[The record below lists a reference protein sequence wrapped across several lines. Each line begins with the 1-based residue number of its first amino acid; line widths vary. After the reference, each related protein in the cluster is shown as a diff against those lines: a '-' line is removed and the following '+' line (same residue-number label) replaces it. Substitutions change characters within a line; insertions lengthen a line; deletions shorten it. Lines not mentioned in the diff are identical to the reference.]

1 MNLHILSRNISLVV
15 LFFALTACATDQ
27 QRTRTEGTAAGAVGG
42 AAIGA
47 LIGGKNGGA
56 IGALAGGAL
65 GLLAG
70 DTVARKKAAYAK
82 REASLRS
89 SADHAEQ
96 LAQRLQQQNQITA
109 TRIAALQQPIDRLKV
124 EQLSVTSRNNR
135 VANDQIR
142 LAGLM
147 KDVDDH
153 LVQVRAEI
161 VQQQTLLADEQRQAA
176 QTRDNT
182 LQPSM
187 RLVAAGVRDLQSSE
201 RGLEMAKAQLQLL
214 DSKRQY

>member
-1 MNLHILSRNISLVV
+1 MNLRVLSRTTSLVV

-27 QRTRTEGTAAGAVGG
+27 QRTRTEGTAAGALGG

-47 LIGGKNGGA
+47 LIGGKNAAG
-56 IGALAGGAL
+56 IGALAGGAI

-82 REASLRS
+82 REAALRS

-96 LAQRLQQQNQITA
+96 LAQRQRQQNQTTA
-109 TRIAALQQPIDRLKV
+109 AQIVALQQDIDRLKV
-124 EQLSVTSRNNR
+124 EQLSVTARNSR
-135 VANDQIR
+135 VTNDQIR
-142 LAGLM
+142 LADLM

-161 VQQQTLLADEQRQAA
+161 VQQQTLLADEQRKAA
-176 QTRDNT
+176 QSHDNT
-182 LQPSM
+182 LQPGM
-187 RLVAAGVRDLQSSE
+187 QLVAAGVRDLQSSE